1 MLKISIHEQGKGM
14 RESNDWRLAGQERYL
29 KGVTLIWKNYRQP
42 SDSWDHDHC
51 SFCWAKFAEID
62 EPNALREGYTTS
74 DDYHWICQKCFIDFQ
89 DLFAWNVVPSA
100 E

>member
-1 MLKISIHEQGKGM
+1 M
-14 RESNDWRLAGQERYL
+14 REPNDWRLAGQERFL
-29 KGVTLIWKNYRQP
+29 KGVDLIWKRYRQP

-62 EPNALREGYTTS
+62 EPNSLREGYTTS
-74 DDYHWICQKCFIDFQ
+74 DDYHWICQKCFEDFQ
-89 DLFAWNVVPSA
+89 DLFAWNVVLSA